1 MPVEGP
7 TGTTRETY
15 SIPFNIRR
23 ANIAR
28 RSRIVTGLAGLA
40 STAVLFASC
49 GSSSAGSNSAAP
61 SAANPATI
69 VLDYTL
75 PAGSATTN
83 YYVEEG
89 KLFEKTH
96 PHVKVVVHSITFQQM
111 QDSSPLIL
119 SGSHAPSLYYDNQ
132 GYGAI
137 YKLAQDHLILPL
149 TSYERK
155 YGWAAATHNPWLL
168 SFDGEVS
175 LSKHEIGTGTLYA
188 VSNALE
194 PMGIFYNR
202 AILRKIGAQAPTTL
216 GQFVS
221 DMALAKKAGY
231 TPLSIGGQVT
241 AYDLGE
247 LWGLVAGALATS
259 QGQVDYLRKLELG
272 NPSASWTAPIVA
284 KAAQTIADWQK
295 QGYFPAGVLA
305 VSQSAAQNL
314 FLSGK
319 SLFHLNYSVVA
330 SIFAPMKTNAGF
342 FLLPSQVSGRTPAPI
357 MVGNQPW
364 TIPTNGPHHALAAEF
379 LNFALFNKSSGTR
392 YFKMADAVAI
402 DTPVSALSGA
412 SPLARAVA
420 ESTLSAERW
429 STDLG
434 YPGDNTP
441 DSLNLINQ
449 LLQEVISGKL
459 SSQQFGHQMQQDFSN
474 FAKSLKS

>member
-1 MPVEGP
+1 MPLEGP
-7 TGTTRETY
+7 TGPTRETR
-15 SIPFNIRR
+15 SFPLKRKSTNRV
-23 ANIAR
+23 R
-28 RSRIVTGLAGLA
+28 RSRALIGVAGLA
-40 STAVLFASC
+40 STAVLLASC

-61 SAANPATI
+61 SATNPTTI

-89 KLFEKTH
+89 KLFEKAH

-111 QDSSPLIL
+111 QASSPLIL
-119 SGSHAPSLYYDNQ
+119 SGSNAPSLYYDNQ

-149 TSYERK
+149 TTYERK
-155 YGWAAATHNPWLL
+155 YGWAAATHNSWLL

-175 LSKHEIGTGTLYA
+175 LSKHEIGTGTLYG

-202 AILRKIGAQAPTTL
+202 GILRKIGQQPPTSL
-216 GQFVS
+216 SQFVS

-231 TPLSIGGQVT
+231 IPFSIGGQVT

-247 LWGLVAGALATS
+247 LWGLVAGSLATS

-295 QGYFPAGVLA
+295 KGYFPAGVLA
-305 VSQSAAQNL
+305 VSQSAAQNF

-330 SIFAPMKTNAGF
+330 SIFAPMKSNAGF
-342 FLLPSQVSGRTPAPI
+342 FLLPSNMSGRTPAPI

-364 TIPTNGPHHALAAEF
+364 TIPTKGPHHALAAEF
-379 LNFALFNKSSGTR
+379 LNFALFNKASGTR

-402 DTPVSALSGA
+402 DTPVSALNGA
-412 SPLARAVA
+412 NPLARAVA
-420 ESTLSAERW
+420 ESTLAAEHW

-459 SSQQFGHQMQQDFSN
+459 SSQQFGQQMESDFKN
-474 FAKSLKS
+474 FEQSLQS

>member
-1 MPVEGP
+1 MLLKKSPGRDAQSVP
-7 TGTTRETY
+7 TITERDKY
-15 SIPFNIRR
+15 VN
-23 ANIAR
+23 
-28 RSRIVTGLAGLA
+28 RSRTVIGVAGLV
-40 STAVLFASC
+40 STALLLASC
-49 GSSSAGSNSAAP
+49 GSSVSASSSAAP

-149 TSYERK
+149 TTYERK

-168 SFDGEVS
+168 GFDGEVS
-175 LSKHEIGTGTLYA
+175 LSKHEIGTGTLYG

-202 AILRKIGAQAPTTL
+202 SILRKIGQHQPPTSL
-216 GQFVS
+216 GQFES
-221 DMALAKKAGY
+221 DMALAKKLGY

-259 QGQVDYLRKLELG
+259 QAQVDYLRKLELG
-272 NPSASWTAPIVA
+272 NPSASWKASIVA
-284 KAAQTIADWQK
+284 KAAQTLAEWQK
-295 QGYFPAGVLA
+295 EGYFPPGVLA
-305 VSQSAAQNL
+305 VSQSSAQNL
-314 FLSGK
+314 FLSSK

-330 SIFAPMKTNAGF
+330 SIFAPMKSNAGF
-342 FLLPSQVSGRTPAPI
+342 FLLPSEVGDRTPAPI

-364 TIPTNGPHHALAAEF
+364 TIPTNGPHHALAAAF
-379 LNFALFNKSSGTR
+379 LNFALFNKESGAR

-402 DTPVSALSGA
+402 DTPSSALKGA
-412 SPLARAVA
+412 NPLARAVA
-420 ESTLSAERW
+420 ASTLSAERW

-459 SSQQFGHQMQQDFSN
+459 SPRQFGQRMQSDFSN
-474 FAKSLKS
+474 FEKSLKS